1 VSFLDYFDEASFE
14 FNGTFG
20 ISKILY
26 PE

>member
-1 VSFLDYFDEASFE
+1 LDYFDEASFE